1 VTLEDDFARRL
12 TTALDQ
18 GLGEIDASTSH
29 RLALIRRQAVTRDSG
44 TYRGNDVL
52 TWAHRH
58 ARVSAFLVLALLLA
72 SLWLMQSY
80 PRTYSAETDILLL
93 TGDLPPDVYANKSF
107 SQWLEE
113 RAIF

>member
-1 VTLEDDFARRL
+1 MTLEDDFARRL
-12 TTALDQ
+12 TTRLDR

-29 RLALIRRQAVTRDSG
+29 RLALMRRQALARDSG
-44 TYRGNDVL
+44 IYRGNSVL

-58 ARVSAFLVLALLLA
+58 TRVSAFLVLALLFA
-72 SLWLMQSY
+72 SLWLMQSH
-80 PRTYSAETDILLL
+80 PRPYSAETDILLL
-93 TGDLPPDVYANKSF
+93 TGDLPPDVYANKTF